1 MEFKDRSVPEIL
13 VAASSQTMAHF
24 IEEHLSQC
32 NCRIHVELTG
42 EKALDYIVE
51 NEPFCAV
58 FDTRLED
65 ADGETICRILKDGY
79 EKCATKLILF
89 GLNRNDIFYA
99 TKSDGQIYESENEI
113 PELVEMINSLLQE
126 YCTEQKENEQT
137 DDEVQKTKMHPSA
150 KKCAFRA
157 MKKEQLCYEIMN
169 SIYEAGMFTIDLD
182 EFSERLLKIAASVFG
197 ADCAVL
203 ILNTNPPQIYTFGFC
218 TENNFLEEFINVCLS
233 DFNREDKKLKSE
245 DCIVRNLPSED
256 EYLQNRFELS
266 SYRCIELNGTD
277 FNGTIHLASNARGSF
292 GNSMDSLIEFFVEKS
307 VIFLEQALYY
317 KRASFTEQRLRRAF
331 SRFVPEE
338 VIDRLTE
345 DAASETESIN
355 EKRKVAV
362 LICDIRNFTSISER
376 NKPENVVSF
385 LNEYFKKMVEVIKK
399 HGGAID
405 KFMGDA
411 IMALF
416 GTPVSYEDNARR
428 AVDAALEMQSLVP
441 SISCS
446 NLFIP
451 EGMNFNVGIGIHYG
465 DVIVGSIGCAEKSDY
480 TVIGDTVN
488 LASRLE
494 GLTKFYGAGIIIS
507 GAVKNELNR
516 KYNLL
521 HLDTVKVKGKSVG
534 VQIYRV
540 DENAL
545 NADYVQCYKKALDL
559 YTNGAWNLAASYFE
573 RAQQLLPADKSASK
587 MYERCLEFISNPPLN
602 WDGAYS
608 LNTK

>member
-42 EKALDYIVE
+42 EKGLDYIVE

-126 YCTEQKENEQT
+126 YCTEQKENEESGV
-137 DDEVQKTKMHPSA
+137 EVQKTKMHPSA

-218 TENNFLEEFINVCLS
+218 TENNFFEEFINVCLS

-494 GLTKFYGAGIIIS
+494 GLTKSYGAGIIIS
-507 GAVKNELNR
+507 EAVKNELNR

-545 NADYVQCYKKALDL
+545 NADYVQCYKKALEL

-587 MYERCLEFISNPPLN
+587 MYKRCLEFISNPPLN

>member
-1 MEFKDRSVPEIL
+1 MEFKDKSVPEIL

-79 EKCATKLILF
+79 KKCATKLILF
-89 GLNRNDIFYA
+89 GLNRKDIFYA

-126 YCTEQKENEQT
+126 YCTEQKENEESGV
-137 DDEVQKTKMHPSA
+137 EVQKTKMHPSA

-256 EYLQNRFELS
+256 EYLQKRFELS
-266 SYRCIELNGTD
+266 SYRCIELNGND

-317 KRASFTEQRLRRAF
+317 KRASFAEQRLRRAF

-345 DAASETESIN
+345 DAASEEESIN

-441 SISCS
+441 GISCS

-521 HLDTVKVKGKSVG
+521 HLDSVKVKGKSVG

>member
-1 MEFKDRSVPEIL
+1 MEFKDRNVPEIL

-89 GLNRNDIFYA
+89 GLNQNDIFYA

-126 YCTEQKENEQT
+126 YCTEQKENEES

-218 TENNFLEEFINVCLS
+218 TENNFFEEFINVCLS

-266 SYRCIELNGTD
+266 SYRCIELNGND

-441 SISCS
+441 GISCS

-494 GLTKFYGAGIIIS
+494 GLTKSYGAGIIIS
-507 GAVKNELNR
+507 EAVKNELNR

-545 NADYVQCYKKALDL
+545 NADYVQCYKKALEL

-587 MYERCLEFISNPPLN
+587 MYKRCLEFISNPPLN

>member
-126 YCTEQKENEQT
+126 YCTEQKENEESGV
-137 DDEVQKTKMHPSA
+137 EVQKTKMHPSA

-218 TENNFLEEFINVCLS
+218 TENNFFEEFINVCLS

-362 LICDIRNFTSISER
+362 LICDIRDFTSISER

-494 GLTKFYGAGIIIS
+494 GLTKSYGAGIIIS
-507 GAVKNELNR
+507 EAVKNELNR

-545 NADYVQCYKKALDL
+545 NADYVQCYKKALEL

-587 MYERCLEFISNPPLN
+587 MYKRCLEFISNPPLN

>member
-1 MEFKDRSVPEIL
+1 MEFKDKSVPEIL

-126 YCTEQKENEQT
+126 YCTEQKENEESGV
-137 DDEVQKTKMHPSA
+137 EVQKTKMHPSA

-441 SISCS
+441 GISCS

-494 GLTKFYGAGIIIS
+494 GLTKSYGAGIIIS
-507 GAVKNELNR
+507 EAVKNELNR

>member
-1 MEFKDRSVPEIL
+1 MEFKDRNVPEIL

-218 TENNFLEEFINVCLS
+218 TENNFFEEFINVCLS

-441 SISCS
+441 GISCS

-494 GLTKFYGAGIIIS
+494 GLTKSYGAGIIIS
-507 GAVKNELNR
+507 EAVKNELNR

-521 HLDTVKVKGKSVG
+521 HLDTVKVKGKLVG

-545 NADYVQCYKKALDL
+545 NADYVQCYKKALEL

-587 MYERCLEFISNPPLN
+587 MYKRCLEFISNPPLN

>member
-1 MEFKDRSVPEIL
+1 MEFKDKSVPEIL

-65 ADGETICRILKDGY
+65 ADGEIICRILKDGY

-441 SISCS
+441 GISCS

-494 GLTKFYGAGIIIS
+494 GLTKSYGAGIIIS
-507 GAVKNELNR
+507 EAVKNELNR

-545 NADYVQCYKKALDL
+545 NADYVQCYKKALEL

-587 MYERCLEFISNPPLN
+587 MYKRCLEFISNSPLN

>member
-266 SYRCIELNGTD
+266 SYRCIELNGND

-494 GLTKFYGAGIIIS
+494 GLTKSYGAGIIIS
-507 GAVKNELNR
+507 EAVKNELNR

-545 NADYVQCYKKALDL
+545 NADYVQCYKKALEL

-587 MYERCLEFISNPPLN
+587 MYKRCLEFISNPPLN

>member
-441 SISCS
+441 GISCS

>member
-65 ADGETICRILKDGY
+65 ADGEIICRILKDGY

-150 KKCAFRA
+150 KNCAFRA

-218 TENNFLEEFINVCLS
+218 TENNFFEEFINVCLS

-256 EYLQNRFELS
+256 EYLQKRFELS
-266 SYRCIELNGTD
+266 SYRCIELNGND

-345 DAASETESIN
+345 DAASEAESIN

-441 SISCS
+441 GISCS

-521 HLDTVKVKGKSVG
+521 HLDSVKVKGKSVG

-545 NADYVQCYKKALDL
+545 NADYVQCYKKALEL

-587 MYERCLEFISNPPLN
+587 MYKRCLEFISNPPLN

>member
-1 MEFKDRSVPEIL
+1 
-13 VAASSQTMAHF
+13 
-24 IEEHLSQC
+24 
-32 NCRIHVELTG
+32 
-42 EKALDYIVE
+42 
-51 NEPFCAV
+51 
-58 FDTRLED
+58 
-65 ADGETICRILKDGY
+65 
-79 EKCATKLILF
+79 
-89 GLNRNDIFYA
+89 
-99 TKSDGQIYESENEI
+99 
-113 PELVEMINSLLQE
+113 
-126 YCTEQKENEQT
+126 
-137 DDEVQKTKMHPSA
+137 
-150 KKCAFRA
+150 
-157 MKKEQLCYEIMN
+157 MN

-266 SYRCIELNGTD
+266 SYRCIELNGND

-345 DAASETESIN
+345 DAASEAESIN

-521 HLDTVKVKGKSVG
+521 HLDSVKVKGKSVG

-573 RAQQLLPADKSASK
+573 RAQQLSPADKSASK

>member
-89 GLNRNDIFYA
+89 GLSRNDIFYA

-494 GLTKFYGAGIIIS
+494 GLTKSYGAGIIIS
-507 GAVKNELNR
+507 EAVKNELNR

-545 NADYVQCYKKALDL
+545 NADYVQCYKKALEL

>member
-126 YCTEQKENEQT
+126 YCTEQKENEESGV
-137 DDEVQKTKMHPSA
+137 EVQKTKMHPSA

-218 TENNFLEEFINVCLS
+218 TENNFFEEFINVCLS

-441 SISCS
+441 GISCS

-494 GLTKFYGAGIIIS
+494 GLTKSYGAGIIIS
-507 GAVKNELNR
+507 EAVKNELNR

-545 NADYVQCYKKALDL
+545 NADYVQCYKKALEL
-559 YTNGAWNLAASYFE
+559 YTDGAWNLAASYFE

-587 MYERCLEFISNPPLN
+587 MYKRCLEFISNPPLN

>member
-1 MEFKDRSVPEIL
+1 MEFKDRNVPEIL

-126 YCTEQKENEQT
+126 YCTEQKENEESGV
-137 DDEVQKTKMHPSA
+137 EVQKTKMHPSA

-233 DFNREDKKLKSE
+233 DFNREDKNLKSE

-256 EYLQNRFELS
+256 EYLQKRFELS

-441 SISCS
+441 GISCS

-494 GLTKFYGAGIIIS
+494 GLTKSYGAGIIIS
-507 GAVKNELNR
+507 EAVKNELNR

-545 NADYVQCYKKALDL
+545 NADYVQCYKKALEL

-587 MYERCLEFISNPPLN
+587 MYKRCLEFISNPPLN

>member
-1 MEFKDRSVPEIL
+1 M
-13 VAASSQTMAHF
+13 
-24 IEEHLSQC
+24 
-32 NCRIHVELTG
+32 
-42 EKALDYIVE
+42 
-51 NEPFCAV
+51 
-58 FDTRLED
+58 
-65 ADGETICRILKDGY
+65 
-79 EKCATKLILF
+79 
-89 GLNRNDIFYA
+89 
-99 TKSDGQIYESENEI
+99 
-113 PELVEMINSLLQE
+113 
-126 YCTEQKENEQT
+126 
-137 DDEVQKTKMHPSA
+137 
-150 KKCAFRA
+150 
-157 MKKEQLCYEIMN
+157 
-169 SIYEAGMFTIDLD
+169 
-182 EFSERLLKIAASVFG
+182 
-197 ADCAVL
+197 
-203 ILNTNPPQIYTFGFC
+203 
-218 TENNFLEEFINVCLS
+218 
-233 DFNREDKKLKSE
+233 
-245 DCIVRNLPSED
+245 
-256 EYLQNRFELS
+256 
-266 SYRCIELNGTD
+266 
-277 FNGTIHLASNARGSF
+277 
-292 GNSMDSLIEFFVEKS
+292 
-307 VIFLEQALYY
+307 IFLEQALYY

-345 DAASETESIN
+345 DAASEAESIN

-441 SISCS
+441 GISCS

>member
-1 MEFKDRSVPEIL
+1 MEFKDRNVPEIL

-24 IEEHLSQC
+24 IDEHLSQC

-89 GLNRNDIFYA
+89 GLSRNDIFYA

-494 GLTKFYGAGIIIS
+494 GLTKSYGAGIIIS
-507 GAVKNELNR
+507 EAVKNELNR

-545 NADYVQCYKKALDL
+545 NADYVQCYKKALEL

>member
-1 MEFKDRSVPEIL
+1 MEFKDRNVPEIL

-480 TVIGDTVN
+480 TVIDDTVN

-494 GLTKFYGAGIIIS
+494 GLTKSYGAGIIIS
-507 GAVKNELNR
+507 EAVKNELNR

-545 NADYVQCYKKALDL
+545 NADYVQCYKKALEL

-587 MYERCLEFISNPPLN
+587 MYKRCLEFISNPPLN

>member
-1 MEFKDRSVPEIL
+1 MEFKDRNVPEIL

-89 GLNRNDIFYA
+89 GLSRNDIFYA

-494 GLTKFYGAGIIIS
+494 GLTKSYGAGIIIS
-507 GAVKNELNR
+507 EAVKNELNR

-545 NADYVQCYKKALDL
+545 NADYVQCYKKALEL

>member
-1 MEFKDRSVPEIL
+1 MEFKDKSVPEIL

-126 YCTEQKENEQT
+126 YCTEQKENEESGV
-137 DDEVQKTKMHPSA
+137 EVQKTKMHPSA

-428 AVDAALEMQSLVP
+428 AVDAALEMQSIVP
-441 SISCS
+441 GISCS

-494 GLTKFYGAGIIIS
+494 GLTKSYGAGIIIS
-507 GAVKNELNR
+507 EAVKNELNR

>member
-1 MEFKDRSVPEIL
+1 MEFKDRNVPEIL

-126 YCTEQKENEQT
+126 YCTEQKENEESGV
-137 DDEVQKTKMHPSA
+137 EVQKTKMHPSA

-218 TENNFLEEFINVCLS
+218 TENNFFEEFINVCLS

-441 SISCS
+441 GISCS

-494 GLTKFYGAGIIIS
+494 GLTKSYGAGIIIS
-507 GAVKNELNR
+507 EAVKNELNR

-587 MYERCLEFISNPPLN
+587 MYKRCLEFISNPPLN

>member
-1 MEFKDRSVPEIL
+1 MEFKDRNVPEIL

>member
-126 YCTEQKENEQT
+126 YCIEQKENEESGV
-137 DDEVQKTKMHPSA
+137 EVQKTKMHPSA

-256 EYLQNRFELS
+256 EYLQKRFELS
-266 SYRCIELNGTD
+266 SYRCIELNGND

-494 GLTKFYGAGIIIS
+494 GLTKSYGAGIIIS
-507 GAVKNELNR
+507 EAVKNELNR

-545 NADYVQCYKKALDL
+545 NADYVQCYKKALEL

-587 MYERCLEFISNPPLN
+587 MYKRCLEFISNPPLN

>member
-126 YCTEQKENEQT
+126 YCIEQKENEESGV
-137 DDEVQKTKMHPSA
+137 EVQKTKMHPSA

-182 EFSERLLKIAASVFG
+182 EFTERLLKIAASVFG

-494 GLTKFYGAGIIIS
+494 GLTKSYGAGIIIS
-507 GAVKNELNR
+507 EAVKNELNR

-545 NADYVQCYKKALDL
+545 NADYVQCYKKALEL

-587 MYERCLEFISNPPLN
+587 MYKRCLEFISNPPLN

>member
-126 YCTEQKENEQT
+126 YCTEQKENEESGV
-137 DDEVQKTKMHPSA
+137 EVQKTKMHPSA

-218 TENNFLEEFINVCLS
+218 TENNFFEEFINVCLS

-494 GLTKFYGAGIIIS
+494 GLTKSYGAGIIIS
-507 GAVKNELNR
+507 EAVKNELNR

-545 NADYVQCYKKALDL
+545 NADYVQCYKKALEL

-587 MYERCLEFISNPPLN
+587 MYKRCLEFISNPPLN

>member
-1 MEFKDRSVPEIL
+1 MEFKDRNVPEIL

-65 ADGETICRILKDGY
+65 ADGEIICRILKDGY

-89 GLNRNDIFYA
+89 GLNRKDIFYA

-126 YCTEQKENEQT
+126 YCTEQKENEESGV
-137 DDEVQKTKMHPSA
+137 EVQKTKMHPSA

-256 EYLQNRFELS
+256 EYLQKRFELS
-266 SYRCIELNGTD
+266 SYRCIELNGND

-441 SISCS
+441 GISCS

-521 HLDTVKVKGKSVG
+521 HLDSVKVKGKSVG

>member
-218 TENNFLEEFINVCLS
+218 TENNFFEEFINVCLS

-494 GLTKFYGAGIIIS
+494 GLTKSYGAGIIIS
-507 GAVKNELNR
+507 EAVKNELNR

-545 NADYVQCYKKALDL
+545 NADYVQCYKKALEL

-587 MYERCLEFISNPPLN
+587 MYKRCLEFISNPPLN

>member
-1 MEFKDRSVPEIL
+1 MEFKDRNVPEIL

-89 GLNRNDIFYA
+89 GLNRKDIFYA

-126 YCTEQKENEQT
+126 YCTEQKENEESGV
-137 DDEVQKTKMHPSA
+137 EVQKTKMHPSA

-203 ILNTNPPQIYTFGFC
+203 ILNTNPSQIYTFGFC

-256 EYLQNRFELS
+256 EYLQKRFELS
-266 SYRCIELNGTD
+266 SYRCIELNGND

-345 DAASETESIN
+345 DAASEAESIN

-441 SISCS
+441 GISCS

-494 GLTKFYGAGIIIS
+494 GLTKSYGAGIIIS

-534 VQIYRV
+534 IQIYRV

>member
-1 MEFKDRSVPEIL
+1 MEFKDRNVPEIL

-89 GLNRNDIFYA
+89 GLSRNDIFYA

-441 SISCS
+441 GISCS

-494 GLTKFYGAGIIIS
+494 GLTKSYGAGIIIS
-507 GAVKNELNR
+507 EAVKNELNR

-545 NADYVQCYKKALDL
+545 NADYVQCYKKALEL

-587 MYERCLEFISNPPLN
+587 MYKRCLEFISNPPLN

>member
-126 YCTEQKENEQT
+126 YCTEQKENEESGV
-137 DDEVQKTKMHPSA
+137 EVQKTKMHPSA

-494 GLTKFYGAGIIIS
+494 GLTKSYGAGIIIS
-507 GAVKNELNR
+507 EAVKNELNR

-545 NADYVQCYKKALDL
+545 NADYVQCYKKALEL

-587 MYERCLEFISNPPLN
+587 MYKRCLEFISNPPLN

>member
-256 EYLQNRFELS
+256 EYLQKRFELS
-266 SYRCIELNGTD
+266 SYRCIELNGND

-441 SISCS
+441 GISCS

-494 GLTKFYGAGIIIS
+494 GLTKSYGAGIIIS

-521 HLDTVKVKGKSVG
+521 HLDSVKVKGKSVG

-545 NADYVQCYKKALDL
+545 NADYVQCYKKALEL

>member
-126 YCTEQKENEQT
+126 YCTEQKENEESGV
-137 DDEVQKTKMHPSA
+137 EVQKTKMHPSA

-218 TENNFLEEFINVCLS
+218 TENNFFEEFINVCLS

-441 SISCS
+441 GISCS

-521 HLDTVKVKGKSVG
+521 HLDSVKVKGKSVG

-545 NADYVQCYKKALDL
+545 NADYVQCYKKALEL

-587 MYERCLEFISNPPLN
+587 MYKRCLEFISNPPLN

>member
-1 MEFKDRSVPEIL
+1 MEFKDRNVPEIL

-256 EYLQNRFELS
+256 EYLQKRFELS
-266 SYRCIELNGTD
+266 SYRCIELNGND

-441 SISCS
+441 GISCS

>member
-1 MEFKDRSVPEIL
+1 MEFKDRNVPEIL

-521 HLDTVKVKGKSVG
+521 HLDSVKVKGKSVG

>member
-65 ADGETICRILKDGY
+65 ADGEIICRILKDGY

-89 GLNRNDIFYA
+89 GLNRKDIFYA

-126 YCTEQKENEQT
+126 YCTEQKENEESGV
-137 DDEVQKTKMHPSA
+137 EVQKTKMHPSA

-441 SISCS
+441 GISCS

-494 GLTKFYGAGIIIS
+494 GLTKSYGAGIIIS
-507 GAVKNELNR
+507 EAVKNELNR

>member
-13 VAASSQTMAHF
+13 VAASSQIMAHF

-126 YCTEQKENEQT
+126 YCTEQKENEESGV
-137 DDEVQKTKMHPSA
+137 EVQKTKMHPSA

-218 TENNFLEEFINVCLS
+218 TENNFFEEFINVCLS

-494 GLTKFYGAGIIIS
+494 GLTKSYGAGIIIS
-507 GAVKNELNR
+507 EAVKNELNR

-545 NADYVQCYKKALDL
+545 NADYVQCYKKALEL

-587 MYERCLEFISNPPLN
+587 MYKRCLEFISNPPLN
-602 WDGAYS
+602 WDGTYS

>member
-89 GLNRNDIFYA
+89 GLNRNDIFSA

-266 SYRCIELNGTD
+266 SYRCIELNGND

-345 DAASETESIN
+345 DAASEAESIN

-441 SISCS
+441 GISCS

-494 GLTKFYGAGIIIS
+494 GLTKSYGAGIIIS
-507 GAVKNELNR
+507 EAVKNELNR

>member
-1 MEFKDRSVPEIL
+1 MEFKDRNVPEIL

-126 YCTEQKENEQT
+126 YCTEQKENEESGV
-137 DDEVQKTKMHPSA
+137 EVQKTKMHPSA

-441 SISCS
+441 GISCS

-494 GLTKFYGAGIIIS
+494 GLTKSYGAGIIIS
-507 GAVKNELNR
+507 EAVKNELNR

-545 NADYVQCYKKALDL
+545 NADYVQCYKKALEL

>member
-1 MEFKDRSVPEIL
+1 MEFKDRSVLEIL

-126 YCTEQKENEQT
+126 YCTEQKENEESGV
-137 DDEVQKTKMHPSA
+137 EVQKTKMHPSA

-441 SISCS
+441 GISCS

-494 GLTKFYGAGIIIS
+494 GLTKSYGAGIIIS
-507 GAVKNELNR
+507 EAVKNELNR
-516 KYNLL
+516 KYILL

-545 NADYVQCYKKALDL
+545 NADYVQCYKKALEL

-587 MYERCLEFISNPPLN
+587 MYKRCLEFISNPPLN

>member
-126 YCTEQKENEQT
+126 YCTEQKENEESGV
-137 DDEVQKTKMHPSA
+137 EVQKTKMHPSA

-441 SISCS
+441 GISCS

-521 HLDTVKVKGKSVG
+521 HLDSVKVKGKSVG

>member
-89 GLNRNDIFYA
+89 GLNRKDIFYA

-385 LNEYFKKMVEVIKK
+385 LNEYFKKMVKVIKK

-441 SISCS
+441 GISCS

-494 GLTKFYGAGIIIS
+494 GLTKSYGAGIIIS